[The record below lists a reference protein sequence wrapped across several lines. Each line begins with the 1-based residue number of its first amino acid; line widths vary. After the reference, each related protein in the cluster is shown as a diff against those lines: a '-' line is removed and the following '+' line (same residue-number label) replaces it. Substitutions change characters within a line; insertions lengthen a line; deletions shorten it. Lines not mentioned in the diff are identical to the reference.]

1 MKKFVFIPSLVV
13 LSPFLGFLGSSL
25 PMEHNY
31 ALFAVAVAVV
41 GAALLGYFGKIK
53 V

>member
-1 MKKFVFIPSLVV
+1 MKKIVLIPSLVV
-13 LSPFLGFLGSSL
+13 LSAFFGFSGSSL

-41 GAALLGYFGKIK
+41 GAALLGYVGKIK